1 MSAVRDELEDLY
13 RRLDVAKTEQAALVE
28 QLGKERARR
37 MAAEAKAG
45 QLVKERD
52 EIGGQFNRL
61 REATNSLY
69 KAGSLMRQAQVRYGN
84 NRDLDSLA
92 AAKAYEAQFDTALH
106 NAKVLGAKLKEEMN
120 RDNKNQ

>member
-1 MSAVRDELEDLY
+1 MSAVRDELEDCY
-13 RRLDVAKTEQAALVE
+13 RRLDVASAERASILEQAA
-28 QLGKERARR
+28 KERARR
-37 MAAEAKAG
+37 MAAEARAASLL
-45 QLVKERD
+45 QERD

-69 KAGSLMRQAQVRYGN
+69 KAGSLMRQAQVKYS
-84 NRDLDSLA
+84 NRKDLDSLA

>member
-1 MSAVRDELEDLY
+1 MSAVRDELEDCY
-13 RRLDVAKTEQAALVE
+13 RRLDAASSERASILEQAA
-28 QLGKERARR
+28 KERARR
-37 MAAEAKAG
+37 MAAEARAASLL
-45 QLVKERD
+45 QERD
-52 EIGGQFNRL
+52 EIGSQFNRL

-120 RDNKNQ
+120 RDNKK